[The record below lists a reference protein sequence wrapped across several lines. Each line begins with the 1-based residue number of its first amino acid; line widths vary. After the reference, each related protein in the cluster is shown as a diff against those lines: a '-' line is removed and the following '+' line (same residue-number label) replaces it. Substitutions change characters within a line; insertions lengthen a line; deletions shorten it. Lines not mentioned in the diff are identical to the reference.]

1 MQQSGMIYLFLEDCF
16 DFNRENRFKRGM
28 SKGTAAVPEARL
40 DGGLDMRGVN
50 RKRERTGCVRKIL
63 E

>member
-28 SKGTAAVPEARL
+28 SKGTAAVPEAR
-40 DGGLDMRGVN
+40 
-50 RKRERTGCVRKIL
+50 
-63 E
+63 